1 MDMLKI
7 VVIIKIKDVNKL
19 EANLSGLT
27 SWELKH
33 EIQISTN

>member
-7 VVIIKIKDVNKL
+7 VVIIEIKDVNKL
-19 EANLSGLT
+19 EANPSGPT
-27 SWELKH
+27 SCELKD